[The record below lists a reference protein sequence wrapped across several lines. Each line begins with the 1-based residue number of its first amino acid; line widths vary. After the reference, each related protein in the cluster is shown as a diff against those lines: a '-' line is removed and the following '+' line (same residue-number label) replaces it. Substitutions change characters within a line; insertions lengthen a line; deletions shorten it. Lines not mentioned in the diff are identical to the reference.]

1 MHLSIL
7 KPLNCRFLLGFTLI
21 LGLFQPVL
29 SQTSSEPQR
38 EQLLNGLRLVLWPR
52 PGSQELIIKLRIH
65 SGAAFDLSGRSGQM
79 TLLGDLLFPDRA
91 TIEYFT
97 EEMNGRLDVN
107 VNYDSITVTMQGKA
121 SELERILELLRN
133 ALVATQLSPE
143 IVARMREA
151 RIKITKETT
160 VSPATVAD
168 RAVASRLFG
177 DHPYGRP
184 PGGSVEDLTR
194 VERADLMQART
205 RFLNSN
211 NATLALIGD
220 ITKPRAMR
228 ALRQLLGPWRK
239 SEQIVPSTFR
249 QPVPPD
255 ARVLVIN
262 GPTDVAELRLAVRGV
277 SRSDPDY
284 YSAKI
289 LAKLVQHR
297 WEAQMPQLTKRP
309 IFARSESYM
318 LPGIFVMGASV
329 DYQSLP
335 EAINIARKMIDSMTP
350 TPVLPTEMDRA
361 RNEVISELA
370 VMSAKPEAFSD
381 PFLDLDTYRL
391 ISIEDPI
398 ALLNNLTPA
407 DIQRLARRLARTASM
422 ATVVTGDAAQLKSAL
437 QGRIEYEILGEAPP
451 RVKSA
456 NPAVKP

>member
-7 KPLNCRFLLGFTLI
+7 KPLICRFLLVFLLM
-21 LGLFQPVL
+21 LGLFQPAL

-38 EQLLNGLRLVLWPR
+38 EQLLNGLRLLLWPR
-52 PGSQELIIKLRIH
+52 PGGQELIIKLRIH

-107 VNYDSITVTMQGKA
+107 VNYDSITLTMQGKA

-143 IVARMREA
+143 VVARMREA
-151 RIKITKETT
+151 RIKIIRDTT

-177 DHPYGRP
+177 DYPYGRP

-194 VERADLMQART
+194 VVRADLMQARA

-220 ITKPRAMR
+220 VTKPRAMR

-262 GPTDVAELRLAVRGV
+262 TPTDVAELRLAVLGV

-309 IFARSESYM
+309 IFARSESHF
-318 LPGIFVMGASV
+318 LPGMFVMGASV

-335 EAINIARKMIDSMTP
+335 DAINTARKVIHSITP
-350 TPVLPTEMDRA
+350 TPVSPAEMDRA
-361 RNEVISELA
+361 RNEVISEVVA
-370 VMSAKPEAFSD
+370 MSAKSEALGD

-391 ISIEDPI
+391 TSVEDPI
-398 ALLNNLTPA
+398 ALLNNFTPA
-407 DIQRLARRLARTASM
+407 DIQRLSTRLFKTAAM
-422 ATVVTGDAAQLKSAL
+422 ATIATGDAAQLKTAL
-437 QGRIEYEILGEAPP
+437 QGRTEYEILGEVAPP
-451 RVKSA
+451 VKPA
-456 NPAVKP
+456 NPSVKP